1 MLDARQSSFYSYTH
15 FEEGEFSV
23 QIQKKYLKRPLVGT
37 VRKRPFHH
45 RGLYS
50 NHHLASCRHLRY
62 IELFPHS
69 HHLPWGSSGS
79 THPTKG
85 GLDASPLEVMCI
97 SPREVMCIK
106 YYRKLKIIWSSM
118 LNSITIVVGVRIY
131 ITVNH
136 LRDKENLQDNFEWGQ
151 LQQIRHEL

>member
-62 IELFPHS
+62 IKLFPHS
-69 HHLPWGSSGS
+69 HHLPWGSYGS
-79 THPTKG
+79 ANSTRG
-85 GLDASPLEVMCI
+85 GLDASPMEI
-97 SPREVMCIK
+97 KCIK
-106 YYRKLKIIWSSM
+106 LCRYVIILWSSQ
-118 LNSITIVVGVRIY
+118 LDCITIVCVYSHAHSYPINSKMGIISVCLLNYKWWLIWK
-131 ITVNH
+131 
-136 LRDKENLQDNFEWGQ
+136 LSF
-151 LQQIRHEL
+151 